1 MLTYTKLHTD
11 QNARLGEI
19 MVNGKSIPTPVFMP
33 VGTQATVK
41 TLDPS
46 EIDAVSEGIILS
58 NTYHLW
64 LQPGEDIVAL
74 NGGIHSFMH
83 WPKAVLT
90 DSGGYQV
97 FSLKNARKIYE
108 EGVHFKH
115 HKSGENLVLTPEKS
129 IQIQNQ
135 IGADI
140 IMSFDE
146 CPPFDSTYDYH
157 ADSVERTLRWAKR
170 GKEAHARSDQALFG
184 IIQGGPH
191 FDLRKRSLEGL
202 LDIGFEGYAI
212 GGLSVGESRPDMY
225 QALHQITPMMPED
238 KPRYLMGVGTP
249 EDLLEG
255 VEAGIDMFDCVNPT
269 RIARHGV
276 AYTLN
281 GPITIKNKT
290 FEKDLA
296 PIDEACTCHVCQTYT
311 RSYIRHLYKAE
322 ETLGPRL
329 MSYHNLHYLKNL
341 MAMMREAIQN
351 NQFKAF
357 KTEFLKTYQ
366 STDSKPL

>member
-1 MLTYTKLHTD
+1 MIKLTIEATD
-11 QNARLGEI
+11 GQARTGQLTLKNH
-19 MVNGKSIPTPVFMP
+19 VIPTPVFMP

-41 TLDPS
+41 MLDVDEVS
-46 EIDAVSEGIILS
+46 AVSEGLILS

-64 LQPGEDIVAL
+64 LQPGEAIVK
-74 NGGIHSFMH
+74 NQGGLHAFMQ
-83 WPKAVLT
+83 WPGLILT

-129 IQIQNQ
+129 IQIQNDL
-135 IGADI
+135 GADI

-146 CPPFDSTYDYH
+146 CPPFDAPYDYH
-157 ADSVERTLRWAKR
+157 RESLERTLRWAKR
-170 GKEAHARSDQALFG
+170 GKDVHARSDQALFG

-191 FDLRKRSLEGL
+191 MDLRRHSLRSLVAT
-202 LDIGFEGYAI
+202 GFDGYAI
-212 GGLSVGESRPDMY
+212 GGLSVGESRADMY
-225 QALHQITPMMPED
+225 EALYQIAPEMPQD

-249 EDLLEG
+249 EDLLAG

-276 AYTLN
+276 AYTKL

-290 FEKDLA
+290 FENDA
-296 PIDEACTCHVCQTYT
+296 NPVDEACDCPVCTRYS
-311 RSYIRHLYKAE
+311 RSYIRHLYKAG
-322 ETLGPRL
+322 ETLGARL
-329 MSYHNLHYLKNL
+329 ISAHNLYFLKGL
-341 MAMMREAIQN
+341 MAGMRHAIEEGR
-351 NQFKAF
+351 FTAF
-357 KTEFLKTYQ
+357 KRDFLKTYE
-366 STDSKPL
+366 TLKKTP

>member
-1 MLTYTKLHTD
+1 MLTYKKHHSD
-11 QNARLGEI
+11 HHARLGEI
-19 MVNGKSIPTPVFMP
+19 TINGKKIPTPVFMP

-41 TLDPS
+41 TLDPL
-46 EIDAVSEGIILS
+46 EIDEVSEGIILS

-74 NGGIHSFMH
+74 NGGIHAFMN

-97 FSLKNARKIYE
+97 FSLKNARKIFE

-115 HKSGENLVLTPEKS
+115 HKSGENLILTPEKS

-146 CPPFDSTYDYH
+146 CPPFDSSYEYH

-170 GKEAHARSDQALFG
+170 GKEAHARDDQALFG

-202 LDIGFEGYAI
+202 LEIGFEGYAI
-212 GGLSVGESRPDMY
+212 GGLSVGESREDMY
-225 QALHQITPMMPED
+225 HALHQITPMMPED

-249 EDLLEG
+249 QDLLEG

-290 FEKDLA
+290 FEKDLS
-296 PIDEACTCHVCQTYT
+296 PIDETCPCKVCQTYT

-329 MSYHNLHYLKNL
+329 ISYHNLYYLKTL
-341 MAMMREAIQN
+341 MAKMREAIQN
-351 NQFKAF
+351 ARFLAF
-357 KTEFLKTYQ
+357 KKDFLKTYQ